1 MADPTRPLRQI
12 LVPAEWA
19 GQRLDRALCDLLP
32 DHSRTRIQA
41 GIKAGMARL
50 NGEPATRPSQALEAG
65 QQLEWNPTW
74 APRPEVA
81 LAGPAPEVLYED
93 EHLVVIDKPAGML
106 THPAGAKRGGSASE
120 WAAAHF
126 GDLPELQGE
135 DRAGVVHRLDAQTS
149 GLLVLARSEA
159 AGEHLLE
166 QFRERRVQK
175 HYQALVAQVPRFL
188 SDWIV
193 APIQRS
199 PRSPD
204 RMSIAPEGEGRAS
217 ETFYERLEV
226 FAHAARLRL
235 EPKTGRTHQLR
246 VHLESIG
253 HPILGDPLYRGQIPE
268 PIRRALPKAPRVMLH
283 AERLAFVH
291 PADGRELVFE
301 SAPPADY
308 AAILGELRAG
318 PPPV

>member
-1 MADPTRPLRQI
+1 VADPTRPLREI

-32 DHSRTRIQA
+32 DHSRTRVQA
-41 GIKAGMARL
+41 GIRSGMARL
-50 NGEPATRPSQALEAG
+50 DGEPAVRPSQSLEAG
-65 QQLEWNPTW
+65 QKLEWNPAW
-74 APRPEVA
+74 APPPERVSGGPEPEV
-81 LAGPAPEVLYED
+81 VYED

-120 WAAAHF
+120 WAAAKF
-126 GDLPELQGE
+126 GALPELQGE

-149 GLLVLARSEA
+149 GLLVIARSA
-159 AGEHLLE
+159 FAGEHLLD
-166 QFRERRVQK
+166 QFKQRLVKKQYE
-175 HYQALVAQVPRFL
+175 ALVAQVPRFL

-204 RMSIAPEGEGRAS
+204 RMSIAPEGEGRAA

-246 VHLESIG
+246 VHLESVG

-268 PIRRALPKAPRVMLH
+268 PIRRTLPSAPRVMLH

-291 PADGRELVFE
+291 PVDGREMAFE
-301 SAPPADY
+301 VAPPADY
-308 AAILGELRAG
+308 VAVLAELRAA
-318 PPPV
+318 PRV